1 MADGPTRRQQVQQQ
15 PTQRTASQKQN
26 PGQSPLSNQSVAQA
40 QQAISAIVRNVETV
54 IVPENG
60 GEIDKVVNADGSVT
74 ITVKPNSGYEFV
86 NWEITGEYDIKGDKN
101 STTITITPKTDVK
114 IQAVMKAKT
123 TVKPTPTP
131 GTSSPS
137 TGVAPVMMAVAFVG
151 SMAAA
156 GYSFKKSSK

>member
-1 MADGPTRRQQVQQQ
+1 MKKIFAMLLVVAMMFAIAIPMCAADPVVSPTPQ
-15 PTQRTASQKQN
+15 P
-26 PGQSPLSNQSVAQA
+26 
-40 QQAISAIVRNVETV
+40 NVETV

-101 STTITITPKTDVK
+101 STTITIIPKTDVK

-123 TVKPTPTP
+123 VVKPTPGP
-131 GTSSPS
+131 NNQSPS

-156 GYSFKKSSK
+156 GYSFKKSAK